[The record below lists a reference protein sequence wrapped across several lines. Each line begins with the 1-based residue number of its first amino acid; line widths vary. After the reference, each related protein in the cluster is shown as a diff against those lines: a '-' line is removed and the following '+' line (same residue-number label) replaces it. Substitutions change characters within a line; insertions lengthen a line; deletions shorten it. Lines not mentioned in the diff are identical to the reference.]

1 MKKYF
6 FFFPMFMDMTNE
18 CKFFFIFFLFTFW
31 LFLNMDIPFVV
42 LYPLSRLYLRIG
54 EIYIDYI
61 YIILKI

>member
-1 MKKYF
+1 
-6 FFFPMFMDMTNE
+6 MFMDMTNE

-42 LYPLSRLYLRIG
+42 LCPLSRLYLRIG